1 MVLSA
6 SKTAKALWLA
16 LRAIILLRLLAA
28 AEGQDLRE
36 LWMWDADEKDDA
48 FAAVNSDKVVIR
60 ETEVFIIK

>member
-1 MVLSA
+1 
-6 SKTAKALWLA
+6 
-16 LRAIILLRLLAA
+16 LAA

-60 ETEVFIIK
+60 EIEVFIIQ